1 MTQKKTIYTP
11 ADNQRAKTLEEKAQA
26 YAEKELVRTIR
37 RPAHPLDHLAPY
49 FDSKDIQQAYLAGA
63 TEALASQWKEVDA
76 DNPETLPKE
85 KQTVLCRLD
94 DGEFLAARFDRINTF
109 DLDGEEYN
117 VAEWSVG
124 NGFESYTLGDEIT
137 HWLPIPPLKGG
148 DE

>member
-37 RPAHPLDHLAPY
+37 RHAHPLDHLAPY

-63 TEALASQWKEVDA
+63 TEALASQWVSVRDGLPEDRQQIIYRYRWRNPKTGIWHDSGIDA
-76 DNPETLPKE
+76 CRYVKDFGFRTDNEN
-85 KQTVLCRLD
+85 VLC
-94 DGEFLAARFDRINTF
+94 
-109 DLDGEEYN
+109 
-117 VAEWSVG
+117 
-124 NGFESYTLGDEIT
+124 
-137 HWLPIPPLKGG
+137 WLPIPPLKGG

>member
-1 MTQKKTIYTP
+1 MTT
-11 ADNQRAKTLEEKAQA
+11 EEKARA
-26 YAEKELVRTIR
+26 YAEKRTEDCVSEHYGSMMMR
-37 RPAHPLDHLAPY
+37 RRVQR
-49 FDSKDIQQAYLAGA
+49 FDSYDIEQAYEDGA

-85 KQTVLCRLD
+85 KQTVLCRLY

-148 DE
+148 DA

>member
-1 MTQKKTIYTP
+1 MTT
-11 ADNQRAKTLEEKAQA
+11 EEKARA
-26 YAEKELVRTIR
+26 YAENLPIAAATWGMRKSVI
-37 RPAHPLDHLAPY
+37 AD
-49 FDSKDIQQAYLAGA
+49 AYLAGA

-137 HWLPIPPLKGG
+137 HWLPIPPLKG
-148 DE
+148 DPDTFNETDK

>member
-1 MTQKKTIYTP
+1 MTT
-11 ADNQRAKTLEEKAQA
+11 EEKAKA
-26 YAEKELVRTIR
+26 YAEKVFCDAAKICSDKPWHEFRDTY
-37 RPAHPLDHLAPY
+37 AD
-49 FDSKDIQQAYLAGA
+49 AYLAGA

-94 DGEFLAARFDRINTF
+94 DGEFLAARFDRIDTF
-109 DLDGEEYN
+109 ELDGEEYN

-148 DE
+148 DA